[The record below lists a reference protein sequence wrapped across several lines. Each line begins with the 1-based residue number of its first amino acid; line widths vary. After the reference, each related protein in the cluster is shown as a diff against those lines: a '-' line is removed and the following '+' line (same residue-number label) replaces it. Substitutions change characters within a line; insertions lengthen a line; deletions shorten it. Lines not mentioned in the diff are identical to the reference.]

1 MSQRGFKPWA
11 VGLAAATLL
20 APPMMLDAQAQ
31 PPMRNRTFQNGEPVQ
46 RGWPCGDAP
55 KILIGTFASRDSSGI
70 KFADEL
76 RNRVREEHNAK
87 ELCVVPRA
95 EIVQT
100 LEQSGYR
107 GDSALNTNDL
117 VELAKQRSA
126 NQIIGGET
134 VKLGRDSV
142 RVTPKLFVRSGQT
155 SITQPLPVLNAKDVG
170 EAAKQTENN
179 ISEAQK
185 QLAGYTTCHN
195 AYLANKF
202 ADAVVGA
209 KLGIQTYPRST
220 VARFCLLQAQN
231 ALKLPPDTLIATA
244 TAILE
249 LDSMNTG
256 ALAYLSDSYMA
267 KGDTAKAMD
276 TNMRLYRADPT
287 NSALAQT
294 IVRLLASSGQPE
306 KALPIVDELL
316 KDNPGDAEML
326 KTRWVLLINAKRYK
340 DAYAAGDELI
350 KTDTSAANEG
360 FFTRMAAVAGVDSN
374 TAKQTEYLARGAQKF
389 TKSADLQAAY
399 ANALYKAGQLQQALL
414 PAQLAVAADPKSV
427 TGYQLL
433 LIIQAQLGMTDSA
446 FSTAKKA
453 LAAGV
458 DKKTIGDALLAV
470 AGPSLK
476 KAQETKDVEDWK
488 TLFAL
493 SSRIDSIVPSNP
505 GAKFFL
511 TYSAFS
517 IALDAM
523 QPLNTLAQS
532 TKAADKAKACEIAKN
547 LNDLFTIVQ
556 INAPMGGAYSPEAK
570 AGVGQIMANMMGV
583 KPGEGLADIPANVKK
598 ALNCKGF

>member
-1 MSQRGFKPWA
+1 MSQRGFGPWVVSAA
-11 VGLAAATLL
+11 VTLL
-20 APPMMLDAQAQ
+20 AAPMVLDAQAQ

-55 KILIGTFASRDSSGI
+55 KILIGAFASTDRETGV

-87 ELCVVPRA
+87 ELCVVPRS

-107 GDSALNTNDL
+107 GDSALNTSDL

-126 NQIIGGET
+126 NQIVGGDAT
-134 VKLGRDSV
+134 KLGRDSV
-142 RVTPKLFVRSGQT
+142 RVAPKLFVRSGQT
-155 SITQPLPVLNAKDVG
+155 SITQPLPVLAAKDVG

-202 ADAVVGA
+202 ADAVTGA
-209 KLGIQTYPRST
+209 RVGIQTYPRST

-244 TAILE
+244 NSILAI
-249 LDSMNTG
+249 DSMNTG
-256 ALAYLSDSYMA
+256 ALAYLSDAYMA
-267 KGDTAKAMD
+267 KGDTNSAMA
-276 TNMRLYRADPT
+276 TNLRLYNADRT

-306 KALPIVDELL
+306 KAIPIVDELL
-316 KDNPGDAEML
+316 KDNPGDPEML
-326 KTRWVLLINAKRYK
+326 RTRWVLLINAKRYK
-340 DAYAAGDELI
+340 DAYTAADELI
-350 KTDTSAANEG
+350 KADTASANEA

-389 TKSADLQAAY
+389 SKSADLQAAY
-399 ANALYKAGQLQQALL
+399 ANALYKAGQLQQALV
-414 PAQLAVAADPKSV
+414 PAQLAVAANPKSV

-470 AGPSLK
+470 AGPALK
-476 KAQETKDVEDWK
+476 KAQETKDVADWQ
-488 TLFAL
+488 TLYAM
-493 SSRIDSIVPSNP
+493 SSRIDSIVPNNP

-517 IALDAM
+517 IALDAI
-523 QPLNTLAQS
+523 QPLQGLAQS
-532 TKAADKAKACEIAKN
+532 TKAADKAKACEIAKTVDG
-547 LNDLFTIVQ
+547 LMTIVQ
-556 INAPMGGAYSPEAK
+556 INAPMGGAFSPEAK
-570 AGVGQIMANMMGV
+570 QGVGQIMASVMGA
-583 KPGEGLADIPANVKK
+583 KPGEGLADVPGNVKK
-598 ALNCKGF
+598 ALNCKNF